1 MKKIFL
7 GIIALTTIA
16 QAEMTQVV
24 ENKNIKISLG
34 TQFKNMETKELV
46 YKDKNSDVRLSE
58 LDWRMD
64 NATMIGGEVEL
75 TPTDR
80 FSIKLGAYTS
90 FGTNEEYMDDYDWLY
105 YSTGTGD
112 DDFDKHT
119 RSRTELDYAT
129 DINLDLSYKFYDGK
143 NNDFF
148 ILTGIDYTHNKW
160 SSYGA
165 HGVYTK
171 QPWDKYP
178 ESLKPGDKYPVNDN
192 DSIMGLSYEQTQLIG
207 YLGLGYEFT
216 YKKLGL
222 GTQFKKGIG
231 TTKSTDEHVMRSLT
245 FEDEMDATYSE
256 ASIYFEYNFTPNFN
270 GKLEDVYVFSES
282 NGHGDET
289 MTDNIKGTSKYLE
302 EKVGFKNTSNVV
314 RLSLAYSF

>member
-7 GIIALTTIA
+7 GMIVLTTIA

-24 ENKNIKISLG
+24 ENKKIKISLG

-90 FGTNEEYMDDYDWLY
+90 FGTNDEYMDDYDWLD

-112 DDFDKHT
+112 DDYDMHT

-148 ILTGIDYTHNKW
+148 VLTGINYMHNKW
-160 SSYGA
+160 SAYGA
-165 HGVYTK
+165 HGVYTDQNTGNK
-171 QPWDKYP
+171 H
-178 ESLKPGDKYPVNDN
+178 PVYLN

-216 YKKLGL
+216 YKKIGL
-222 GTQFKKGIG
+222 GTQLKKGMG
-231 TTKSTDEHVMRSLT
+231 TTKSTDEHIMRSLT
-245 FEDEMDATYSE
+245 FEDKISANYSE
-256 ASIYFEYNFTPNFN
+256 ASIYIEYKFTPNFS
-270 GKLEDVYVFSES
+270 GKLEDIYVFSES
-282 NGHGDET
+282 NGHGDEIV
-289 MTDNIKGTSKYLE
+289 TDNKTGVSKD
-302 EKVGFKNTSNVV
+302 F
-314 RLSLAYSF
+314 